1 MTTIASCGVS
11 TKLDSFA
18 AGREAAQSAYYQLSR
33 REPDAV
39 ITFIS
44 TIFDQKETI
53 KGIRSVIRNAPLAGC
68 SSAGSIT
75 ANGPLRGSVSVF
87 AVHSDSISISF
98 GIGNNISKN
107 ARLAGHKAA
116 SKAFAGSVKN
126 KTTKAYMLF
135 SDSLSGNGT
144 NILRGAQE
152 VLGTSFPIIG
162 GFAADELCFQKTY
175 QYLDNNI
182 YTDSAVGV
190 LISGNINI
198 GIGKAHGWQPIGKPH
213 KITRARSNIV
223 REIDRKV
230 AIEVYE
236 DYFGKS
242 FQELKD
248 LGIGKL
254 GVNYPL
260 GIKMEGGNDYLIRA
274 PLKVEDNG
282 SLLLS
287 AEIPEGED
295 VNIMIGDKNQ
305 ALAAV
310 RTACLEAARGIQK
323 QNIKFIAVF
332 NDIARYNLLRKDS
345 RKETELIKE
354 IFGKDIPV
362 MGFYTYGEYASFD
375 AYGQQKGWSNF
386 HNQTFSIAI
395 FSE

>member
-1 MTTIASCGVS
+1 MTTIASCSVS

-18 AGREAAQSAYYQLSR
+18 AGREAAQSAYYQLGR

-75 ANGPLRGSVSVF
+75 ASGPLRGSISVF
-87 AVHSDSISISF
+87 AIYSDSIYFSF
-98 GIGNNISKN
+98 GIGKNISKN

-116 SKAFAGSVKN
+116 SKALAGSVKN

-135 SDSLSGNGT
+135 SDSLSGNGA
-144 NILRGAQE
+144 NILRGSQE

-175 QYLDNNI
+175 QYLDNDI

-190 LISGNINI
+190 LISGDVNI

-213 KITRARSNIV
+213 KITRVRSNIV

-230 AIEVYE
+230 AIEFYE

-248 LGIGKL
+248 MGIGKL
-254 GVNYPL
+254 GVSYPL
-260 GIKMEGGNDYLIRA
+260 GVKMEGGNDYLIRA

-287 AEIPEGED
+287 SEIPEGKD

-310 RTACLEAARGIQK
+310 KTACLEASSGIQK

-345 RKETELIKE
+345 SKETELIKE
-354 IFGKDIPV
+354 VFGRDIPI
-362 MGFYTYGEYASFD
+362 MGFYTYGEYASSNV
-375 AYGQQKGWSNF
+375 YGQRKEWSNF
-386 HNQTFSIAI
+386 HNQAFSIAI

>member
-1 MTTIASCGVS
+1 MTTISSCGVS

-33 REPDAV
+33 REPKAI

-75 ANGPLRGSVSVF
+75 ANGPLRGSISVF
-87 AVHSDSISISF
+87 LIHSDSIGISF

-107 ARLAGHKAA
+107 ARLAAHKAA
-116 SKAFAGSVKN
+116 SKALDGSIKN
-126 KTTKAYMLF
+126 KTTKAYMMF

-144 NILRGAQE
+144 NILRGTQE

-162 GFAADELCFQKTY
+162 GLAADELSFQKTY
-175 QYLDNNI
+175 QYLNNDI
-182 YTDSAVGV
+182 YTDSVVGI
-190 LISGNINI
+190 LISGNLDI

-223 REIDRKV
+223 REIDRKI
-230 AIEVYE
+230 AIELYE

-254 GVNYPL
+254 GVSYPL
-260 GIKMEGGNDYLIRA
+260 GIKIKGEKDYLIRT
-274 PLKVEDNG
+274 PLKAEDNG

-295 VNIMIGDKNQ
+295 VNIMIGDKNL
-305 ALAAV
+305 ALAA
-310 RTACLEAARGIQK
+310 TKSACLEAAKGIQK

-332 NDIARYNLLRKDS
+332 NDIARYNLLRRDS

-354 IFGKDIPV
+354 VFGRDIPI
-362 MGFYTYGEYASFD
+362 MGFYTYGEYASSNI
-375 AYGQQKGWSNF
+375 YGQQKEWSNF
-386 HNQTFSIAI
+386 QNQAFSIAV